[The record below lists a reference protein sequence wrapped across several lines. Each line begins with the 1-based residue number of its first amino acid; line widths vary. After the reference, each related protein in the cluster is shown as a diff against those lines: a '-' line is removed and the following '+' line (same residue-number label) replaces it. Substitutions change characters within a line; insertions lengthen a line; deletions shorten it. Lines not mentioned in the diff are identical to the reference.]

1 MKLWCSA
8 LTVQPTLIK
17 QAPFHFS
24 LCHCE
29 RGSLPYRFNLSLLL
43 MISEQPHYTTRLA
56 RKTLFI
62 KTNDFWSA
70 QNPTEYARV
79 ACKWHQ
85 ITKAKSPDR
94 AVALPH
100 HLHLP
105 GPQVCEVRAQA
116 ESKTHASRNPAYQ
129 LANKFLHLQ
138 FAELVATEW
147 WCPEILLI
155 HMTNTYPK
163 HSWVIPMDS
172 PHTHTA
178 CRRRLFPTMIC

>member
-70 QNPTEYARV
+70 KNPTEYARFLLANEHTHDHKGQV
-79 ACKWHQ
+79 TAAY
-85 ITKAKSPDR
+85 IAP
-94 AVALPH
+94 
-100 HLHLP
+100 LHCHIIFTC
-105 GPQVCEVRAQA
+105 QVHRFVRLGLKLNQRHMQA
-116 ESKTHASRNPAYQ
+116 ETLPISLWTN
-129 LANKFLHLQ
+129 FC
-138 FAELVATEW
+138 T
-147 WCPEILLI
+147 CCLL
-155 HMTNTYPK
+155 NLLPLNDDALRYY
-163 HSWVIPMDS
+163 
-172 PHTHTA
+172 
-178 CRRRLFPTMIC
+178 